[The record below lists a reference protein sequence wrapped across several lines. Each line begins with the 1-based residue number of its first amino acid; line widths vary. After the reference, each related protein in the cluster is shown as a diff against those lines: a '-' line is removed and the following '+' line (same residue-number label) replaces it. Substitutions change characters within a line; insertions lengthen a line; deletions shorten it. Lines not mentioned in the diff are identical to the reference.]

1 MSFFNKLGEL
11 VFGPEDDSDEVEFD
25 SLTEASQREEDSAIR
40 SFSKKSKVV
49 NIAATTQMKVVV
61 VSIEQFDEVREI
73 ADHLRNKKPV
83 VINLEKLDK
92 DSSRRVLDVISGCVY
107 ALDGSIQKVA
117 AGIFLIAP
125 YTVHIMADVRDE
137 LKNNGIF
144 PWEE

>member
-1 MSFFNKLGEL
+1 MSFLNKLGEL
-11 VFGPEDDSDEVEFD
+11 VFGPEDEADEVGFD
-25 SLTEASQREEDSAIR
+25 SFRPEPEAEEEPTIR

-49 NIAATTQMKVVV
+49 NINATTQMKVVV

-92 DSSRRVLDVISGCVY
+92 ETSRRVLDVISGCVY

-137 LKNNGIF
+137 LKNTGIF